1 MAQLIKKQTHDFTQ
15 YKGVKLDKTLT
26 PIFQIFF
33 HSQMKIL
40 FVNTK
45 CVCQLGQQYEQ
56 SASGCSLDKQVT
68 IDHLLLCHRWLL
80 TSKMHIPLKT
90 KFNGTFY
97 LSKHHLKSIFP
108 ANLYGQHFQQGA
120 KSKKILSEFVV
131 QFYFFKATN
140 FSFQDHT

>member
-1 MAQLIKKQTHDFTQ
+1 M
-15 YKGVKLDKTLT
+15 DKSLT
-26 PIFQIFF
+26 PIFSNIFSTPRWKF
-33 HSQMKIL
+33 CHIIII
-40 FVNTK
+40 F
-45 CVCQLGQQYEQ
+45 CQHKMCLSTLSTVWT
-56 SASGCSLDKQVT
+56 SASGCLDEQVT

-108 ANLYGQHFQQGA
+108 ADLYGHHFHQAA
-120 KSKKILSEFVV
+120 KSEKILSEFVV

>member
-1 MAQLIKKQTHDFTQ
+1 M
-15 YKGVKLDKTLT
+15 T
-26 PIFQIFF
+26 PIFSNIFSLLDENF
-33 HSQMKIL
+33 

-45 CVCQLGQQYEQ
+45 CVCQLCQQYEQ
-56 SASGCSLDKQVT
+56 SASGCLDEQVT

-108 ANLYGQHFQQGA
+108 ANLYGHHFHQAA
-120 KSKKILSEFVV
+120 KSEKILRINSLLYNFISLKL
-131 QFYFFKATN
+131 QIFLSRTTPKLHLTN
-140 FSFQDHT
+140 NLQSDYKQ